1 MLANQIARNMP
12 DVLVFPELDFI
23 GLLFT
28 SGDRYVR
35 SLSAQRLLA
44 LLRQDD
50 KLDDIGLSPNEWT
63 VIANECAGKGILVL
77 LTQVAVLFARHSGR
91 DEPRVVLFQRGTLLS
106 VTREI
111 TNLAPSAKFIHIVR
125 DPRAAVSSIVGIRAA
140 RFTKFDKKRM
150 GRGDAIG
157 LSKNWL
163 KYTRRVDDLRER
175 LPGDVLQIQ
184 YEDLC
189 REREEYLRRIA
200 EFLRVSYS
208 PAERDKAGLAVGT
221 KEQELHTNIDRAPML
236 ERLLAWR
243 EELTGW
249 RGFLVEYVIGDRL
262 EFYGY
267 EPYFSKGVGPRKR
280 IGYLVRGRLE
290 YMVESVGPLSRR
302 LAVLCKSP
310 RLFMRMIRLKMQ
322 SGAK

>member
-1 MLANQIARNMP
+1 MLANQIARSMP

-23 GLLFT
+23 GLLMA

-35 SLSAQRLLA
+35 CLSAQRLLA
-44 LLRQDD
+44 LLRQDN
-50 KLDDIGLSPNEWT
+50 KLDDIGLSRNEWT
-63 VIANECAGKGILVL
+63 VIAKKCAGKGILVL
-77 LTQVAVLFARHSGR
+77 LTQVAMSFARHSGR

-125 DPRAAVSSIVGIRAA
+125 DPRAAVSSIVGIKAA
-140 RFTKFDKKRM
+140 RFTKYDKKGM

-163 KYTRRVDDLRER
+163 KYMRRVDDLRER
-175 LPGDVLQIQ
+175 MSDAVLQIQ
-184 YEDLC
+184 YEDVC

-200 EFLRVSYS
+200 EFLRVLYS
-208 PAERDKAGLAVGT
+208 PAECDNAGLAVGAD
-221 KEQELHTNIDRAPML
+221 ELELHTNIDSEPML
-236 ERLLAWR
+236 ERLFAWR

-262 EFYGY
+262 EVYGY
-267 EPYFSKGVGPRKR
+267 EPYFSKGVGAGKR
-280 IGYLVRGRLE
+280 IGYLVRGWLE
-290 YMVESVGPLSRR
+290 YMVESVGLLSRR

-310 RLFMRMIRLKMQ
+310 RLFMRMIRLKMK